1 VEIQTAI
8 HQLHPRSEF
17 RIARKRR
24 EPYRNVLLRVERDGI
39 AGWGEASPTPFYGE
53 RAEDVVESLQSVAAW
68 LKRLPILSVADIED
82 AWKVVRETYG
92 LTRAAQCAVD
102 LALWDWLAQKEGTT
116 VTELALG
123 RAPRPVVSFAT
134 IGLSTPEE
142 LPGKIEELRG
152 FPRVKIKSDANAD
165 LEPVRRAREELG
177 AEVAVDANCGWE
189 KSQIA
194 PLSVA
199 LSALG
204 VSFIEQPLAPG
215 SDSDLVR
222 ASYALPIVADESCVT
237 EDDFLRVAMHFD
249 GINVKLVKC
258 GGLTPAL
265 RMLRRA
271 RKHGLR
277 TMVGCML
284 ETSVLIAAGCVAAQI
299 AEYADL
305 DGAWLIADDPCEGW
319 QFERGVL
326 TPPSRL
332 GLGAKPRE

>member
-1 VEIQTAI
+1 M
-8 HQLHPRSEF
+8 
-17 RIARKRR
+17 
-24 EPYRNVLLRVERDGI
+24 LLRIERDGVV
-39 AGWGEASPTPFYGE
+39 GWGEASPTPFYGE
-53 RAEDVVESLQSVAAW
+53 RAEDVVKSLQGLASW
-68 LKRLPILSVADIED
+68 LKRLPILTVADIED
-82 AWKVVRETYG
+82 AWKDARESHG
-92 LTRAAQCAVD
+92 LSRAAQCAVD
-102 LALWDWLAQKEGTT
+102 LAIWDWLAQKEGTT
-116 VTELALG
+116 VSELALG
-123 RAPRPVVSFAT
+123 HAPRPVTSFAT

-152 FPRVKIKSDANAD
+152 FPRVKIKSDAAAD
-165 LEPVRRAREELG
+165 LEPVRRARDELG
-177 AEVAVDANCGWE
+177 AELAVDANCGWE

-215 SDSDLVR
+215 RDSDLVR
-222 ASYALPIVADESCVT
+222 GSYALPIIADESCVT
-237 EDDFLRVAMHFD
+237 EDDFLRVAMYFN

-265 RMLRRA
+265 RILRRA
-271 RKHGLR
+271 KGQGLR

-284 ETSVLIAAGCVAAQI
+284 ETSVLISAGCVAAQI

-326 TPPSRL
+326 RPPSRL